1 MKGFPISSQLIIVFS
16 ESELAT
22 LVAAF
27 NTVIPEDQDPGA
39 WEGGVHV
46 LLDEHI
52 NDFMKWSIDPLKRA
66 ISTLN
71 EHSMQKFGKS
81 FATLSASEQEDLFG
95 EALVQEVPEISPSSI
110 VQTSLA
116 PINTIVK
123 VAYEGYYGGTRE
135 PAGWKV
141 AGFKLL
147 NSDVPFVEPAPI
159 PSTPINLLSPSYFAI
174 IVGSG
179 AGGGVVAAELAKS
192 GKKVLLVEQSRAHDP
207 SELRGNLLQGKREQL
222 YNVTANLGP
231 GHPRV
236 LENEDGSAVILN
248 AEENAADYGTIA
260 VTLGGGTRLWQGMSW
275 RFSPEDFTMATTYGI
290 PENSTLA
297 DWPFTYD
304 ELAPYYDR
312 IEWELG
318 VAGDSE
324 SAVGKAHPGRRPFP
338 MPAFPENK
346 TREILRNAI
355 EKIGGQASP
364 IPLAFNS
371 VPRDGRPACVMCNQC
386 VGHSCPV
393 NAKNGTHNTFI
404 PRALAT
410 GNCDLIQSAQA
421 TSIEHDANGH
431 ATGVHIYV
439 TSNDE
444 PQRIFIKAEKII
456 VSAGA
461 IESPRLLLASGL
473 GNSWVGRNH
482 HSHGIVTSIPT
493 KNAPQH
499 VVTGPGHS
507 VASIDYVHRNGEAY
521 GGGVIFDMPLH
532 NPLILAQRY
541 RNVAEFGSK
550 HKEIMRSGD
559 RSIGLVSMV
568 QEVPDARGR
577 ITLDPE
583 VKDIAGM
590 PAARIYAVA
599 NPATEI
605 ATQYIADACEKWLE
619 AAGGEMIVS
628 TLMSGGSRGNE
639 HSAGTC
645 RFGRTPEEG
654 AVDPN
659 GLLFGTHNVYV
670 ADASVHVTNGGF
682 NPALTV
688 MANALRIA
696 EKVLQAH

>member
-1 MKGFPISSQLIIVFS
+1 MPIRMNQVFS
-16 ESELAT
+16 ESELQT

-27 NTVIPEDQDPGA
+27 NIVIPEDEDPGA
-39 WEGGVHV
+39 WEGGVCS
-46 LLDEHI
+46 LLEEHI
-52 NDFMKWSIDPLKRA
+52 NDFMKWSVDPLKRA
-66 ISTLN
+66 VSTLDAT
-71 EHSMQKFGKS
+71 SSQKFGKS
-81 FATLSASEQEDLFG
+81 FLALNPTEREVLFG
-95 EALVQEVPEISPSSI
+95 EALELEVPEISPTSMAQI
-110 VQTSLA
+110 SLA
-116 PINTIVK
+116 PINTIVR
-123 VAYEGYYGGTRE
+123 VAYEGFYGGTSE

-147 NSDVPFVEPAPI
+147 NGDVQLVEPAPI
-159 PSTPINLLSPSYFAI
+159 PSTPTDQLLNSYYAV

-179 AGGGVVAAELAKS
+179 AGGGVVAAELAKA
-192 GKKVLLVEQSRAHDP
+192 GKKVLLVEQSRPHHP
-207 SELRGNLLQGKREQL
+207 SELRGNLLQGKREQM
-222 YNVTANLGP
+222 YNVTANLGA

-236 LENEDGSAVILN
+236 LENDDGSTQILN
-248 AEENAADYGTIA
+248 AQDSAADYAATA

-275 RFSPEDFTMATTYGI
+275 RFFPEDFTMATTYGI

-297 DWPFTYD
+297 DWPFTYE

-318 VAGDSE
+318 VAGDSQ
-324 SAVGKAHPGRRPFP
+324 SAVAKAHPGRKPFP
-338 MPAFPENK
+338 MPAFPDDK
-346 TREILRNAI
+346 SRIILKGAI
-355 EKIGGQASP
+355 EKLGGQVSP
-364 IPLAFNS
+364 VPLALNS

-410 GNCDLIQSAQA
+410 GNCDLIQSAQV
-421 TSIEHDANGH
+421 TSIEHDANGQ
-431 ATGVHIYV
+431 ATGIHIYL
-439 TSNDE
+439 SDSDE
-444 PQRIFIKAEKII
+444 PRRIFIRAEKI
-456 VSAGA
+456 VVTAGA
-461 IESPRLLLASGL
+461 IETPRLLLASGI

-482 HSHGIVTSIPT
+482 QTHGVVSSIPT
-493 KNAPQH
+493 KNAPQQDM
-499 VVTGPGHS
+499 TGPGHS

-532 NPLILAQRY
+532 NPLILAE
-541 RNVAEFGSK
+541 RNRTVAQFGHR
-550 HKEIMRSGD
+550 HKQLMRTGNK
-559 RSIGLVSMV
+559 SIGLVSMV
-568 QEVPDARGR
+568 QEIPDARSR
-577 ITLDPE
+577 ITLDPV
-583 VKDIAGM
+583 VKDVAGM

-599 NPATEI
+599 NPATAI

-619 AAGGEMIVS
+619 AAGGEKILS
-628 TLMSGGSRGNE
+628 TVMSGGSRGHE

-659 GLLFGTHNVYV
+659 GLVFGTQNVYV

-696 EKVLQAH
+696 EKILQAH